1 MLSKRRI
8 KLCNMSI
15 KYLIFTILKIEIQN
29 LKSQILR
36 DMTHSTVYPSAM
48 SAAIPGFLTEIR
60 VWIDL

>member
-1 MLSKRRI
+1 
-8 KLCNMSI
+8 MSI